1 MTEVDECPIC
11 MDVIGDKNCI
21 TTECGHKF
29 HATCMFKNV
38 GHNGFKCPCC
48 RSQMIEDIDDDEND
62 EDYEEESQ
70 DEESVYEVEFEGP
83 FSDDSLRGLRLLTN
97 LLEGEEPDQE
107 DVISEY
113 QYVNVESE
121 HYISVIPRQMIE
133 QKLREQG
140 VTYEQLFTWI
150 LIDHHEFESQTKE
163 LEEFSGNIWEKINKL
178 IVDYRIEEVD
188 RNIESLSNQLLE

>member
-70 DEESVYEVEFEGP
+70 DEEEESVYEVEFEGP

-107 DVISEY
+107 DVITEY
-113 QYVNVESE
+113 QYLNVESE
-121 HYISVIPRQMIE
+121 HFISVIPRQMIE
-133 QKLREQG
+133 QKIREQG

-178 IVDYRIEEVD
+178 IVDYRIEEEHNAQSIV
-188 RNIESLSNQLLE
+188 QLL